1 MTTHNLVNGTATLD
15 ITVDCKNHVTAV
27 FSDPNTYDEREF
39 TVTCNTDNAFMIL
52 QDIIVQFGFADNPF
66 FRASG
71 WELDDTK
78 EATVAKEAPLNSP
91 TRKLEYGVITA
102 YPHSVKF
109 TAILSDMK
117 GVAVTESPEIIFL
130 KPSHPA
136 YTVSLSHASSDKF
149 VKLTSWLAEKKIA
162 YETLHIADYA
172 ETITFL
178 VAN

>member
-1 MTTHNLVNGTATLD
+1 MTIHNLINGTATLD

-39 TVTCNTDNAFMIL
+39 TVSCNTDNAFMIL
-52 QDIIVQFGFADNPF
+52 QDIIAQSGFSDNPCF
-66 FRASG
+66 KASG
-71 WELDDTK
+71 WELDGTK
-78 EATVAKEAPLNSP
+78 EATVANEASLNIP

-117 GVAVTESPEIIFL
+117 GVAVAESPEIIFL

-136 YTVSLSHASSDKF
+136 YTVSMSHASRDKF
-149 VKLTSWLAEKKIA
+149 IKLTSWLAERKIA
-162 YETLHIADYA
+162 YETLDIADYA

-178 VAN
+178 VEK

>member
-1 MTTHNLVNGTATLD
+1 MKTYNLINGNATLD
-15 ITVDCKNHVTAV
+15 ITVDAKNHVTAV

-39 TVTCNTDNAFMIL
+39 TVTCNTDNAFMVL
-52 QDIIVQFGFADNPF
+52 QDIIDQLGFVDNPF
-66 FRASG
+66 FKAFG

-78 EATVAKEAPLNSP
+78 EATVAKEAPLNIP

-117 GVAVTESPEIIFL
+117 GVAVAESPEIIFL

-136 YTVSLSHASSDKF
+136 YIPCNASSDKF
-149 VKLTSWLAEKKIA
+149 AKLTSWLAERNIA
-162 YETLHIADYA
+162 YETSGIADYA
-172 ETITFL
+172 ETISFL
-178 VAN
+178 VEK

>member
-1 MTTHNLVNGTATLD
+1 MTIYNLINGTATLG

-39 TVTCNTDNAFMIL
+39 TVTCNTDNAFIIL
-52 QDIIVQFGFADNPF
+52 QEIIAQSGFADNPLF
-66 FRASG
+66 KASG
-71 WELDDTK
+71 WELDGTK
-78 EATVAKEAPLNSP
+78 EATVAKEASLNIP

-109 TAILSDMK
+109 SAILSDMK
-117 GVAVTESPEIIFL
+117 GVAVAESPEIIFL

-136 YTVSLSHASSDKF
+136 YTVSMSHASRDKF
-149 VKLTSWLAEKKIA
+149 IKLTSWLAERKIA
-162 YETLHIADYA
+162 YETSDIADYA

-178 VAN
+178 VEK

>member
-1 MTTHNLVNGTATLD
+1 MIIHNLINGTATLD
-15 ITVDCKNHVTAV
+15 ITVDGKNHVTAV

-39 TVTCNTDNAFMIL
+39 TVTCNTDNVFMIL
-52 QDIIVQFGFADNPF
+52 QDIIGQSGFADNPF
-66 FRASG
+66 FKAVG
-71 WELDDTK
+71 WELDGTK
-78 EATVAKEAPLNSP
+78 EATVAKEASLNTP

-117 GVAVTESPEIIFL
+117 GVAVAESPEIIFL

-136 YTVSLSHASSDKF
+136 YTISLSHASTDKF
-149 VKLTSWLAEKKIA
+149 VKLTSWLAKRNIA
-162 YETLHIADYA
+162 YETSDIADYA

-178 VAN
+178 VEK